1 MFNLSKSNH
10 TKCNCSITITN
21 SGQIVRNPKMHCD
34 AFCISLLHR
43 SLGAIFIFPVRKQ
56 CSNVLSSTDESSLS
70 LFLHTL
76 ITLQFV
82 FALKILYIAYILIR
96 PHSVTDI
103 KLNSPAHIS
112 GKIEDGDEIIQIEYQ
127 TVVGWHYKKVLLQLQ
142 DSPSDVI
149 VTLKKRP
156 KHSKIYGQI
165 YMKPYRLPSKKK
177 TIPSRWGA
185 ADEVHTS
192 PPALA
197 RPQLIAA
204 NSINTNH
211 NNHQTNNL
219 SPVDQP
225 SGVVSAVRVDSP
237 DKQQRQSLDWDEGS
251 DIATPT
257 ESKPTDFLLESRAIV
272 QRRHTICADRGYC
285 GYKSQMLSWHKFRHG
300 TAIAE
305 SPSLRDKS
313 VSFGFGLDTTPRPTT
328 HTGMPNHTRSHDIK
342 GSLPAIRGGDQ
353 SSGSGSEVDENSET
367 TSIETRC
374 AKPGVSK
381 VVRFE
386 TSKEMESQF
395 KDNEYTCKV
404 DQTVLEVFE
413 PIPYADDED
422 VALTSNVRSESGSV
436 CAEES
441 AQAVN
446 EVLVRREIARW
457 EQKVA
462 ASAYVPETKKV
473 ASVAKGVNVSG
484 KYF

>member
-1 MFNLSKSNH
+1 M
-10 TKCNCSITITN
+10 
-21 SGQIVRNPKMHCD
+21 
-34 AFCISLLHR
+34 
-43 SLGAIFIFPVRKQ
+43 
-56 CSNVLSSTDESSLS
+56 
-70 LFLHTL
+70 
-76 ITLQFV
+76 
-82 FALKILYIAYILIR
+82 
-96 PHSVTDI
+96 TDI

-149 VTLKKRP
+149 ITLKKRP

-177 TIPSRWGA
+177 TLPSRWGV
-185 ADEVHTS
+185 DEVN
-192 PPALA
+192 PPALP
-197 RPQLIAA
+197 RQQLL
-204 NSINTNH
+204 N
-211 NNHQTNNL
+211 NNH
-219 SPVDQP
+219 PVTSFLTDAKP
-225 SGVVSAVRVDSP
+225 SGIASP
-237 DKQQRQSLDWDEGS
+237 IPHHSPEKQLLSSDWEDGS

-300 TAIAE
+300 TTAIAE

-313 VSFGFGLDTTPRPTT
+313 VSFGFGLDSTPRPTT
-328 HTGMPNHTRSHDIK
+328 HTGLSNHYNRSHDIK
-342 GSLPAIRGGDQ
+342 GSLPAIPGGDY
-353 SSGSGSEVDENSET
+353 SSGSGSDGDENSEN
-367 TSIETRC
+367 SIDMKYP
-374 AKPGVSK
+374 KPGVSK

-386 TSKEMESQF
+386 TKREMDSEF

-422 VALTSNVRSESGSV
+422 VVVMSNVRSDTGSI
-436 CAEES
+436 CADDS

-446 EVLVRREIARW
+446 DVLVRREIAKW

-462 ASAYVPETKKV
+462 ATTTSITAMATHEVKRIAPLAKAIINGEFFYTFLNLSYHKKNTKI
-473 ASVAKGVNVSG
+473 NILCTIIII
-484 KYF
+484 

>member
-1 MFNLSKSNH
+1 MNYCNFNIL
-10 TKCNCSITITN
+10 
-21 SGQIVRNPKMHCD
+21 
-34 AFCISLLHR
+34 
-43 SLGAIFIFPVRKQ
+43 
-56 CSNVLSSTDESSLS
+56 
-70 LFLHTL
+70 
-76 ITLQFV
+76 FV
-82 FALKILYIAYILIR
+82 FIS
-96 PHSVTDI
+96 PFSVTDI

-149 VTLKKRP
+149 ITLKKRP
-156 KHSKIYGQI
+156 KHSKIYGKI

-177 TIPSRWGA
+177 TLPSRWGT
-185 ADEVHTS
+185 DEVVVATNPPVLPRQQFLLNNNFSINHHPTTS
-192 PPALA
+192 SQQAD
-197 RPQLIAA
+197 AA
-204 NSINTNH
+204 NPRGMALPSP
-211 NNHQTNNL
+211 HQ
-219 SPVDQP
+219 SPE
-225 SGVVSAVRVDSP
+225 
-237 DKQQRQSLDWDEGS
+237 KQLLTSDWEEGS

-300 TAIAE
+300 TTAIAE

-313 VSFGFGLDTTPRPTT
+313 VSFGFGLDTAPRPTT
-328 HTGMPNHTRSHDIK
+328 HTGMSNHQHRSYDTTK
-342 GSLPAIRGGDQ
+342 GSLPAIPGGDH
-353 SSGSGSEVDENSET
+353 SSGSGSDEGDETSENS
-367 TSIETRC
+367 IESRYP
-374 AKPGVSK
+374 KPGVSK

-386 TSKEMESQF
+386 STGEMDKEF

-422 VALTSNVRSESGSV
+422 VVPTEMSTGSV
-436 CAEES
+436 CAEDDP

-446 EVLVRREIARW
+446 DVLVRREIAKW

-462 ASAYVPETKKV
+462 ATTTMTTAHPEVKKIAPLVKAITSGEFGLSLNVYYLDVNTSSVTAYAHTPF
-473 ASVAKGVNVSG
+473 S
-484 KYF
+484 FDRFH